1 MRDSI
6 VTANISERPPAR
18 IDLRKFTTPILVSLL
33 RREMRFPSLFLIWC
47 KLTVGRLEKRI
58 DRKFPQELVDLA
70 VLPLWVYIN
79 LKGKIGQKRAF
90 EIMRIAILSGGV
102 AQSSVRYRQ
111 GRVVLEYT
119 FPWFE
124 FERRARPSARM
135 GDGAQLI

>member
-1 MRDSI
+1 
-6 VTANISERPPAR
+6 
-18 IDLRKFTTPILVSLL
+18 
-33 RREMRFPSLFLIWC
+33 
-47 KLTVGRLEKRI
+47 
-58 DRKFPQELVDLA
+58 
-70 VLPLWVYIN
+70 